1 MAEIFRDS
9 DIDLSVIKAQKIAVI
24 GYGSQGRAHVL
35 NLRDS
40 GLQVRTGLYSGSK
53 SWQKAE
59 ADGVTAVLTE
69 EAAAWADIIMM
80 CTPDAPMGDI
90 YCQSISGHLS
100 SGKTL
105 LFAHGFSIL
114 YGLIKPPQDVNVGLV
129 SPKGPGASLRAEYVA
144 GRGLCALGAVHQD
157 VTGNTWQKV
166 LGYAWGIGAGRAA
179 IFKTTFKEETESD
192 LFGEQTVLCGG
203 IPELL
208 KAGFQTLVDAGFQ
221 PEVAYFECVHEA
233 KLIIDLI
240 YERGFA
246 GMRAAISD
254 TAEWGGQTTGQ
265 AVIGPE
271 VRAAMRKALADIQ
284 DGSFAQG
291 WMSEFRNGAPN
302 LLQSRANEAALSV
315 EDAGRAVRAE
325 LPFLRDK

>member
-40 GLQVRTGLYSGSK
+40 GLQVRAGLYAGSRR
-53 SWQKAE
+53 WAE
-59 ADGVTAVLTE
+59 AETDGTTVVLTE
-69 EAAAWADIIMM
+69 EAASWADIIMM

-90 YCQSISGHLS
+90 YCQSIAGNLS

-129 SPKGPGASLRAEYVA
+129 SPKGPGASLRGEYVA
-144 GRGLCALGAVHQD
+144 GRGLCALAGLHQD
-157 VTGNTWQKV
+157 ATDDAWQKI

-271 VRAAMRKALADIQ
+271 VRQAMQKALAEIQ
-284 DGSFAQG
+284 DGTFAQG
-291 WMSEFRNGAPN
+291 WMDEFRAGSPR
-302 LLQSRANEAALSV
+302 LLKSRADEASLTV
-315 EDAGRAVRAE
+315 EDAGRSVRAE